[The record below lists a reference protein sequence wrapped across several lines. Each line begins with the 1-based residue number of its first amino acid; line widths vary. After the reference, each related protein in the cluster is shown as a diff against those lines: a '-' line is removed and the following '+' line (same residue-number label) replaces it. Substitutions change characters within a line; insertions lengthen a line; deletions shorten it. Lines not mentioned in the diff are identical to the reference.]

1 MFARVATYNG
11 DSDALVRGFEAA
23 RGPLEQIDGFSHAY
37 FCVDREHG
45 KALTITLWESEEALK
60 ASAEQ
65 AHQLR
70 TQATEPS
77 GATTDS
83 VTQYEV
89 AITVQKAGSTV

>member
-1 MFARVATYNG
+1 MFARVATYKG
-11 DSDALVRGFEAA
+11 DADELVKGFDAA
-23 RGPLEQIDGFSHAY
+23 RAPLEQIDGFSHAY

-45 KALTITLWESEEALK
+45 RALTITLWETEQALE

-65 AHQLR
+65 AHKLR

-83 VTQYEV
+83 VTQFEV
-89 AITVQKAGSTV
+89 ALTVGKTASTV

>member
-11 DSDALVRGFEAA
+11 DADELVKGFDAA
-23 RGPLEQIDGFSHAY
+23 RAPLEQIDGFSHAY
-37 FCVDREHG
+37 FCVDRDHSR
-45 KALTITLWESEEALK
+45 ALTITLWETEEALE
-60 ASAEQ
+60 ASAER

-83 VTQYEV
+83 VAQFEV
-89 AITVQKAGSTV
+89 AFTVQKAGSPV